1 MKIIKS
7 KTTEKKKWFQ
17 GQIICKLKKRKGS
30 MLIFGLKNSNNF
42 GWKKEEKTCD
52 PFNQKKKEKDMRSP
66 ILKKLSATTLWAF
79 ERVYCS

>member
-1 MKIIKS
+1 
-7 KTTEKKKWFQ
+7 
-17 GQIICKLKKRKGS
+17 

-52 PFNQKKKEKDMRSP
+52 SFNQKKRKEKDMRSQ
-66 ILKKLSATTLWAF
+66 ILKKLTATTLWAF